1 MPPFLDI
8 DVKHPFD
15 QLTVSHPA
23 SHITQKNNEYEK
35 QNDMISNAIHL
46 TPFLPESKAMGD
58 E

>member
-15 QLTVSHPA
+15 QLTVSHHA
-23 SHITQKNNEYEK
+23 SHIHQNNNEYEK
-35 QNDMISNAIHL
+35 QNDMISNAILL
-46 TPFLPESKAMGD
+46 TPFLPGAKPIDD